1 MKGNEILKYISCENK
16 DRRELKF
23 TEVTFNNEVVYQGR
37 LLAADQ
43 DLETAF
49 IVNKWRYRHEDGRM
63 LYLNGRDI
71 IALTP
76 KNA

>member
-1 MKGNEILKYISCENK
+1 MKGNEILKYVSRENK

-23 TEVTFNNEVVYQGR
+23 TEVTFNNGVVYQGR

-63 LYLNGRDI
+63 LYLNGKEI
-71 IALTP
+71 TALTP
-76 KNA
+76 KSA

>member
-1 MKGNEILKYISCENK
+1 MKGNEILKYISRENK

-23 TEVTFNNEVVYQGR
+23 TEVTFNNGVVYKGH
-37 LLAADQ
+37 LLAGDQ

-63 LYLNGRDI
+63 LYLNGKDI
-71 IALTP
+71 AQLTP
-76 KNA
+76 KDS

>member
-1 MKGNEILKYISCENK
+1 MKGNEILKYISGENK

-23 TEVTFNNEVVYQGR
+23 TEVTFNNGVVYKGR

-63 LYLNGRDI
+63 LYLNGNDI
-71 IALTP
+71 AQLTP
-76 KNA
+76 KDA